1 MNFLLSFIIYIF
13 VSQIKNNNNMKRQEY
28 FEFLKEND
36 FNEKQIGLIMDVRN
50 QFEEF
55 EADNENEE
63 GYLFALDGWERDQWY
78 TFNRSG
84 LFEANDE
91 ENVSDITDWAQ
102 EDTRRYITEIVIENV
117 LNDISFR
124 TLDEMRNKYK

>member
-1 MNFLLSFIIYIF
+1 
-13 VSQIKNNNNMKRQEY
+13 MKRQEY